1 MAQRRLCGSGC
12 SSLRYLQQ
20 MPLSSIKIDQAFAR
34 RMLSDRESAAIVHS
48 TIELCHTLSLR
59 AIAEGDEDDPTW
71 RALAREA
78 CDAVQGYYV
87 GTPLPVEDFEAW
99 PIARDFAPP
108 LSKRIQ

>member
-1 MAQRRLCGSGC
+1 
-12 SSLRYLQQ
+12 LRTLRAGHRA
-20 MPLSSIKIDQAFAR
+20 LLRAR
-34 RMLSDRESAAIVHS
+34 DE
-48 TIELCHTLSLR
+48 HTLLTTMCEALASVGGY
-59 AIAEGDEDDPTW
+59 AIAWIEFAEDEPTW